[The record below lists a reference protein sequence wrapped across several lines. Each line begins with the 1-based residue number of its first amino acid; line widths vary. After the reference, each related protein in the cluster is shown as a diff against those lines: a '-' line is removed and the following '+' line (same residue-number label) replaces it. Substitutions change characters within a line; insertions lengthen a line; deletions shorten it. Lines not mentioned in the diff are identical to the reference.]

1 MGCCNNPESQ
11 PDNPFD
17 FKRTTSLALTKRP
30 SQLAIGPK
38 LSDGVLSGD
47 SSEEEVKPQTSRLK
61 KQPSEVGASL
71 VSSAFGHHIDTL
83 IQQNADIA
91 DELNQLAKGGLEGA
105 LMEEILEEAFNKT
118 HEEEGKEL
126 KRLVVKKD
134 KFLEITEDFKQD
146 GLSKETIESIEPLVA
161 LSLDDTEHYQVKL
174 LEAVLAAVQKKY
186 AH

>member
-38 LSDGVLSGD
+38 LSDGVLSGE
-47 SSEEEVKPQTSRLK
+47 SSEEEVQLNIKLK
-61 KQPSEVGASL
+61 KQPSEIGASL
-71 VSSAFGHHIDTL
+71 VSSAFGHHIETL

-134 KFLEITEDFKQD
+134 KFLEITEDFKEG
-146 GLSKETIESIEPLVA
+146 GLSKETIESVEPLVA

-186 AH
+186 AE

>member
-38 LSDGVLSGD
+38 LSDGVLSGE
-47 SSEEEVKPQTSRLK
+47 SSEEEVQLNIKLK
-61 KQPSEVGASL
+61 KQPSEIGASL
-71 VSSAFGHHIDTL
+71 VSSAFGHHIETL

-134 KFLEITEDFKQD
+134 KFLEITGDFKEG
-146 GLSKETIESIEPLVA
+146 GLSKETIESVEPLVA
-161 LSLDDTEHYQVKL
+161 LSLDDTEHY
-174 LEAVLAAVQKKY
+174 
-186 AH
+186 